1 MSRSVFLSVV
11 GIVTIL
17 SFVDTVDAQRFRN
30 RNNDCGCQPNSQQY
44 YQPNRANYQ
53 QRYQANYQQRYQAT
67 YQPNYRALA
76 VRRNYVAAQ
85 RVPMGY
91 YQQNAMLN
99 YRNVQNPSLRYQPVR
114 QAQMRPAVQ
123 YSVARGYWV
132 PAQNPYGQTQVQYGR
147 LPMAQLPA
155 GQPNSAAAISQV
167 APVVATEPS
176 EVQPATFAAP
186 VENSILPLTAP
197 ESIQTVDPIPAS
209 EPAAT
214 SILDH
219 GN

>member
-11 GIVTIL
+11 GIVTML

-30 RNNDCGCQPNSQQY
+30 RNNDCCQPNSQQY
-44 YQPNRANYQ
+44 YQLYRANYQ
-53 QRYQANYQQRYQAT
+53 QRYQAN

-76 VRRNYVAAQ
+76 VRRNYVAAP

-99 YRNVQNPSLRYQPVR
+99 YRNVQNPTVQYRPVP
-114 QAQMRPAVQ
+114 QTQMRPAVQ
-123 YSVARGYWV
+123 YSVARGCWV
-132 PAQNPYGQTQVQYGR
+132 PAQNPYGQTQVQYGL
-147 LPMAQLPA
+147 LPMRQLPTS
-155 GQPNSAAAISQV
+155 QPSPAAAISQV
-167 APVVATEPS
+167 APVVATEPT
-176 EVQPATFAAP
+176 EVQPATFEAP
-186 VENSILPLTAP
+186 AEESMPLTAP

-209 EPAAT
+209 DPAAT